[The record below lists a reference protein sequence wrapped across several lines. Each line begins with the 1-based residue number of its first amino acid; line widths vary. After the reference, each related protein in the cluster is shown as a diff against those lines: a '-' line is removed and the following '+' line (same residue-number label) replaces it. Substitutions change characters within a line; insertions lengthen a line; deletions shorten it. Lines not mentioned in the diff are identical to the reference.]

1 MNDEFDYKFELLKQE
16 MEILQ
21 NGIRTYDSNLFT
33 IKGWAIT
40 VFSAAIYFSLQARR
54 PVYLVLSAA
63 SVLLFWM
70 VDAVF
75 KTVQRIYISRYNKI
89 EQFLQSPQFAQ
100 AVAER
105 SFKDFII
112 PDVSGG
118 FHLRTSKMWPAILQ
132 AAIVLP
138 TMLLYV
144 AMLVL
149 TAGLAIEMLIGG
161 P

>member
-21 NGIRTYDSNLFT
+21 NGIRAYDSNLFT

-40 VFSAAIYFSLQARR
+40 IFSASVFFTAQAKQ
-54 PVYLVLSAA
+54 PVYLVFCAA
-63 SVLLFWM
+63 SILLFWI

-75 KTVQRIYISRYNKI
+75 KSAQRIYTSRYNKI

-112 PDVSGG
+112 PNVGSG
-118 FHLRTSKMWPAILQ
+118 FRLTTRKYWPAILQ
-132 AAIVLP
+132 AAISLP

-149 TAGLAIEMLIGG
+149 TAGLAIGMLIWWS
-161 P
+161 